1 MILTSKNVNIVRTRT
16 IVRVPRTFAPASQSR
31 NRAKSAICK
40 EGREMPEDSTEYYL
54 VDKKVLP
61 EVFIKVM
68 EVKQRLNT
76 GDSVSVNEAVRK
88 TGLSRSAYYKYKD
101 SVLPFFEATNGK
113 KVTLLI
119 TVENFQG
126 ILSSILNVIA
136 ESRSSILTINQN
148 IPINGLADI
157 SISIETAS
165 MFGSMDDIMADIKK
179 IAGVRSCRILSRE

>member
-1 MILTSKNVNIVRTRT
+1 
-16 IVRVPRTFAPASQSR
+16 
-31 NRAKSAICK
+31 
-40 EGREMPEDSTEYYL
+40 MPDDSTEYYL

-165 MFGSMDDIMADIKK
+165 MFGSMDDIMNDITK
-179 IAGVRSCRILSRE
+179 IAGVRSCKILSRE

>member
-1 MILTSKNVNIVRTRT
+1 MAGDR
-16 IVRVPRTFAPASQSR
+16 
-31 NRAKSAICK
+31 
-40 EGREMPEDSTEYYL
+40 TEYYL

-76 GDSVSVNEAVRK
+76 GESTSVNEAVKK

-101 SVLPFFEATNGK
+101 SVLPFYEATNGK

-126 ILSSILNVIA
+126 ILSSILQAISASRANV
-136 ESRSSILTINQN
+136 LTINQN

-157 SISIETAS
+157 SISFDTANL
-165 MFGSMDDIMADIKK
+165 FGSVEDLMTDINK
-179 IAGVRSCRILSRE
+179 IAGVRKCVVLSRE

>member
-1 MILTSKNVNIVRTRT
+1 
-16 IVRVPRTFAPASQSR
+16 
-31 NRAKSAICK
+31 
-40 EGREMPEDSTEYYL
+40 MPEDSTEYYL

-126 ILSSILNVIA
+126 IVSSILNVIA

-165 MFGSMDDIMADIKK
+165 MFGSMDDIMSDITK
-179 IAGVRSCRILSRE
+179 IAGVRSCKILSRE

>member
-1 MILTSKNVNIVRTRT
+1 MTSPV
-16 IVRVPRTFAPASQSR
+16 
-31 NRAKSAICK
+31 
-40 EGREMPEDSTEYYL
+40 EYYL

-76 GDSVSVNEAVRK
+76 GESSSVNEAVRK

-113 KVTLLI
+113 KVTILI

-126 ILSSILNVIA
+126 ILSSIISVISA
-136 ESRSSILTINQN
+136 TKASILTINQN

-157 SISIETAS
+157 SISLDTAS
-165 MFGSMDDIMADIKK
+165 MLGSVEDIINEINK
-179 IAGVRSCRILSRE
+179 IAGVRKCTVLSRE

>member
-1 MILTSKNVNIVRTRT
+1 MADAEV
-16 IVRVPRTFAPASQSR
+16 
-31 NRAKSAICK
+31 
-40 EGREMPEDSTEYYL
+40 EYYL

-76 GDSVSVNEAVRK
+76 GESVSVNEAVRK

-101 SVLPFFEATNGK
+101 AVLPFYEAANGK
-113 KVTLLI
+113 KLTLLI

-126 ILSSILNVIA
+126 ILSSILNVVA
-136 ESRSSILTINQN
+136 TSKSNILTINQN

-157 SISIETAS
+157 SISLETAS
-165 MFGSMDDIMADIKK
+165 MFGSVEDIMTDIKR
-179 IAGVRSCRILSRE
+179 IAGVRACRVLSRE

>member
-1 MILTSKNVNIVRTRT
+1 
-16 IVRVPRTFAPASQSR
+16 
-31 NRAKSAICK
+31 
-40 EGREMPEDSTEYYL
+40 
-54 VDKKVLP
+54 
-61 EVFIKVM
+61 M

-148 IPINGLADI
+148 IPINGLADV

-165 MFGSMDDIMADIKK
+165 MFGSMDDVMNDISK
-179 IAGVRSCRILSRE
+179 IAGVRSCKILSRE

>member
-1 MILTSKNVNIVRTRT
+1 MVDGLQKMRFKMEQDI
-16 IVRVPRTFAPASQSR
+16 P
-31 NRAKSAICK
+31 
-40 EGREMPEDSTEYYL
+40 EYYL
-54 VDKKVLP
+54 VDRRVLP

-76 GDSVSVNEAVRK
+76 GESVSVNEAVRK

-101 SVLPFFEATNGK
+101 SVMPFYEATSGK

-126 ILSSILNVIA
+126 ILSSIITIIA
-136 ESRSSILTINQN
+136 DSHANILTINQN

-157 SISIETAS
+157 SISIETVS
-165 MFGSMDDIMADIKK
+165 MFGTVDDIMKDIAKL
-179 IAGVRSCRILSRE
+179 AGVRKCEILSRE

>member
-1 MILTSKNVNIVRTRT
+1 
-16 IVRVPRTFAPASQSR
+16 
-31 NRAKSAICK
+31 
-40 EGREMPEDSTEYYL
+40 MPEQVEYYL

-76 GDSVSVNEAVRK
+76 GESSSVNEAVRK

-101 SVLPFFEATNGK
+101 SVLPFYEATNGK

-126 ILSSILNVIA
+126 ILSSIINVISA
-136 ESRSSILTINQN
+136 TKASILTINQN

-157 SISIETAS
+157 SISLDTAS
-165 MFGSMDDIMADIKK
+165 MFGSVEDIMNDINR
-179 IAGVRSCRILSRE
+179 IAGVRNCTVLSRE

>member
-1 MILTSKNVNIVRTRT
+1 M
-16 IVRVPRTFAPASQSR
+16 Q
-31 NRAKSAICK
+31 
-40 EGREMPEDSTEYYL
+40 MPEQVEYYL

-76 GDSVSVNEAVRK
+76 GESSSVNEAVRK
-88 TGLSRSAYYKYKD
+88 TGMSRSAYYKYKD

-126 ILSSILNVIA
+126 ILSSIINVISLA
-136 ESRSSILTINQN
+136 KASILTINQN
-148 IPINGLADI
+148 IPINGLADV
-157 SISIETAS
+157 SISLDTAS
-165 MFGSMDDIMADIKK
+165 MFGSVEEIMNDINK
-179 IAGVRSCRILSRE
+179 IAGVRKCTVLSRE

>member
-1 MILTSKNVNIVRTRT
+1 MLILSGTYKCPPMVDGLQKMRLKMEQEI
-16 IVRVPRTFAPASQSR
+16 P
-31 NRAKSAICK
+31 
-40 EGREMPEDSTEYYL
+40 EYYL
-54 VDKKVLP
+54 VDRRVLP

-76 GDSVSVNEAVRK
+76 GESVSVNEAVRK

-101 SVLPFFEATNGK
+101 SVMPFYEATSGK

-126 ILSSILNVIA
+126 ILSSIITIIA
-136 ESRSSILTINQN
+136 DSHANILTINQN

-157 SISIETAS
+157 SISIETVS
-165 MFGSMDDIMADIKK
+165 MFGTVDDIMKDIAKL
-179 IAGVRSCRILSRE
+179 AGVRKCEILSRE

>member
-1 MILTSKNVNIVRTRT
+1 MEQEI
-16 IVRVPRTFAPASQSR
+16 P
-31 NRAKSAICK
+31 
-40 EGREMPEDSTEYYL
+40 EYYL
-54 VDKKVLP
+54 VDRRVLP

-76 GDSVSVNEAVRK
+76 GESVSVNEAVRK

-101 SVLPFFEATNGK
+101 SVMPFYEATSGK

-126 ILSSILNVIA
+126 ILSSIITIIA
-136 ESRSSILTINQN
+136 DSHANILTINQN

-157 SISIETAS
+157 SISIETVS
-165 MFGSMDDIMADIKK
+165 MFGTVDDIMKDIAKL
-179 IAGVRSCRILSRE
+179 AGVRKCEILSRE

>member
-1 MILTSKNVNIVRTRT
+1 MLILSGTYKCPSLTDCLQKMR
-16 IVRVPRTFAPASQSR
+16 F
-31 NRAKSAICK
+31 
-40 EGREMPEDSTEYYL
+40 EMEQDIPEYYL
-54 VDKKVLP
+54 VDRRVLP

-76 GDSVSVNEAVRK
+76 GESVSVNEAVRK

-101 SVLPFFEATNGK
+101 SVMPFYEATSGK

-126 ILSSILNVIA
+126 ILSSIITIIA
-136 ESRSSILTINQN
+136 DSHANILTINQH

-157 SISIETAS
+157 SISIETVS
-165 MFGSMDDIMADIKK
+165 MFGTVDDIMKDIAKL
-179 IAGVRSCRILSRE
+179 AGVRKCEILSRE

>member
-1 MILTSKNVNIVRTRT
+1 MLIFSDTHKCPSLADGLQKKR
-16 IVRVPRTFAPASQSR
+16 F
-31 NRAKSAICK
+31 
-40 EGREMPEDSTEYYL
+40 EMEQDIPEYYL
-54 VDKKVLP
+54 VDRRVLP

-76 GDSVSVNEAVRK
+76 GESVSVNEAVRK

-101 SVLPFFEATNGK
+101 SVMPFYEATSGK

-126 ILSSILNVIA
+126 ILSSIITIIA
-136 ESRSSILTINQN
+136 DSHANILTINQN

-157 SISIETAS
+157 SISIETVS
-165 MFGSMDDIMADIKK
+165 MYGTVDDIMKDIAKL
-179 IAGVRSCRILSRE
+179 AGVRKCEILSRE

>member
-1 MILTSKNVNIVRTRT
+1 
-16 IVRVPRTFAPASQSR
+16 
-31 NRAKSAICK
+31 
-40 EGREMPEDSTEYYL
+40 MPDQVEYYL

-76 GDSVSVNEAVRK
+76 GESSSVNEAVRK

-101 SVLPFFEATNGK
+101 SVLPFYEATNGK

-126 ILSSILNVIA
+126 ILSSIINVISA
-136 ESRSSILTINQN
+136 TKASILTINQN

-157 SISIETAS
+157 SISLDTAS
-165 MFGSMDDIMADIKK
+165 MFGSVEDIMNDINR
-179 IAGVRSCRILSRE
+179 IAGVRNCTVLSRE

>member
-1 MILTSKNVNIVRTRT
+1 MLILSGTHKCPPMVDGLQKMRLKMEQEI
-16 IVRVPRTFAPASQSR
+16 P
-31 NRAKSAICK
+31 
-40 EGREMPEDSTEYYL
+40 EYYL
-54 VDKKVLP
+54 VDRRVLP

-76 GDSVSVNEAVRK
+76 GESVSVNEAVRK

-101 SVLPFFEATNGK
+101 SVMPFYEATSGK

-126 ILSSILNVIA
+126 ILSSIITIIA
-136 ESRSSILTINQN
+136 DSHANILTINQN

-157 SISIETAS
+157 SISIETVS
-165 MFGSMDDIMADIKK
+165 MFGTVDDIMKDIAKL
-179 IAGVRSCRILSRE
+179 AGVRKCEILSRE